1 MKIEHKKIF
10 RGPLKIF
17 KNISWPINICL
28 KYLMAPQKSSAPLPP
43 PPPPPPPNPTYLM
56 YGPLEDI
63 TDKDYEHAQKVWD
76 VFKIKTPGEN
86 HDLYVQS
93 DVLLL
98 VDVFGNFRDKCIERY
113 RLNPAHFLSAP
124 GLAWQSCLRKTE
136 LELELLTD
144 IDMLLMVKK
153 GIRGK
158 ICQAIHKYAK
168 ADNKYMNNYDKS
180 IEASYLMCLD
190 ANNLYW

>member
-1 MKIEHKKIF
+1 
-10 RGPLKIF
+10 
-17 KNISWPINICL
+17 
-28 KYLMAPQKSSAPLPP
+28 
-43 PPPPPPPNPTYLM
+43 M